1 MSLPPNMSRGAIGYD
16 SLTPLLFSLKHK
28 LCSVFFVLS
37 FDLMSLL
44 CNHPKYADLC
54 LPFKLSNFASKKQCS
69 I

>member
-16 SLTPLLFSLKHK
+16 SLTLLLFSLKHK

-44 CNHPKYADLC
+44 SLTS
-54 LPFKLSNFASKKQCS
+54 LMLSVATSGSTNPLVSYVLFP
-69 I
+69 

>member
-1 MSLPPNMSRGAIGYD
+1 MSLPPNMSRGAIEYD

-44 CNHPKYADLC
+44 SLVVADV
-54 LPFKLSNFASKKQCS
+54 A
-69 I
+69 

>member
-28 LCSVFFVLS
+28 LCSVFFILS

-44 CNHPKYADLC
+44 SLTS
-54 LPFKLSNFASKKQCS
+54 LMLSVATSGSTNPLVSYVLFP
-69 I
+69 

>member
-16 SLTPLLFSLKHK
+16 SLTPLLFSVKHK

-44 CNHPKYADLC
+44 SLTS
-54 LPFKLSNFASKKQCS
+54 LMLSVATSGSTNPLVSYVLFP
-69 I
+69 

>member
-44 CNHPKYADLC
+44 SLTS
-54 LPFKLSNFASKKQCS
+54 LMLSVATSGSTNPLVSYVLFP
-69 I
+69 

>member
-44 CNHPKYADLC
+44 SLVVADVAYALSCNIRDRK
-54 LPFKLSNFASKKQCS
+54 SVV
-69 I
+69 